1 MIYYK
6 IEFYLEQHVGVMMG
20 FMKIVHKH
28 AQYVTFHAKH
38 VLIVIVM
45 MVITIQELLY
55 VKYVHINVL
64 LAIYHRIIV

>member
-1 MIYYK
+1 MIYYR

-38 VLIVIVM
+38 VLDKV
-45 MVITIQELLY
+45 
-55 VKYVHINVL
+55 
-64 LAIYHRIIV
+64 IIV